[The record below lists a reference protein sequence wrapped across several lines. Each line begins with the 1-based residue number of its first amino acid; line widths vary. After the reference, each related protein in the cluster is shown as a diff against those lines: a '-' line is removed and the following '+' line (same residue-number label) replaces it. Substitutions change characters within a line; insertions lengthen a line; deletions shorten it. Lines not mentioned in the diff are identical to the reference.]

1 MSQNINIS
9 NRRARFEYELL
20 DFFTAGL
27 VLQGTEIKSIRQS
40 KANINDAY
48 CLFENGSLIVRN
60 MHIAEYDH
68 GNIMNHT
75 PLRDRKLLLTQREL
89 NKIEGKLKDAGKT
102 IVPLKL
108 FVSDKGFAKLEIAL
122 ARGKKLYDKR
132 DSLKQKDIQ
141 RDIDRGRY

>member
-89 NKIEGKLKDAGKT
+89 NKLEGKLKDAGKT

>member
-1 MSQNINIS
+1 
-9 NRRARFEYELL
+9 LL

>member
-1 MSQNINIS
+1 MSQQVNIS

-48 CLFENGSLIVRN
+48 CLFENGELIVRN

-68 GNIMNHT
+68 GNIMNHA

-89 NKIEGKLKDAGKT
+89 NKLENKLKDAGKT

-108 FVSDKGFAKLEIAL
+108 FISDKGFAKLEIAL
-122 ARGKKLYDKR
+122 ARGKKMYDKR
-132 DSLKQKDIQ
+132 ESLKQKDIQ

>member
-27 VLQGTEIKSIRQS
+27 ILQGTEIKSIRQS

-48 CLFENGSLIVRN
+48 CLFENGELIVRN

-68 GNIMNHT
+68 GNIMNHV
-75 PLRDRKLLLTQREL
+75 PNRDRKLLLTQREL
-89 NKIEGKLKDAGKT
+89 NKLEGKLKDAGKT

-108 FVSDKGFAKLEIAL
+108 FISEKGYAKLEIAL

-141 RDIDRGRY
+141 RDIDRGRF